1 MALILRLPSAA
12 LMILLM
18 LPWTAQAADRVVMGT
33 GIDPSYG
40 QAYIAA
46 ETGIFKKHGL
56 DVEVKLFSSG
66 SASTAAL
73 IPGDIQVSMTSVPAG
88 ALHHAIA
95 PKVVLVGLTD
105 ILTGYN
111 GCAAQA
117 NIKQLSDLRG
127 RKVGIAKGTTS
138 ELSASQALQRV
149 GMAMTDITP
158 VYVEPPEMLAAL
170 LRKDIDAFFVWEPWI
185 TRAKFAGGDTVNLL
199 AGVEFFLVHNHIV
212 MDKEWA
218 SKNFDVAVRFT
229 KAIKEAGE
237 FVHKN
242 PDEAGEGHRAIPQA
256 RRTAREG
263 APSEDQL
270 HDGSGRH
277 HDDLHEGGR
286 RQPHRRRKDQGAVQL
301 RRLRLSGRAEGNRP
315 EPGLVQ
321 ELAELTDNRSVARE
335 RLVRTWHGIDDG
347 SVAATAGDHSGDPGC
362 EPAAHAGTLPARSSL
377 LSASMEGGGRRPLGN
392 SRGRRPAQASTHA
405 ETGSDG
411 GSGGLSPQLP

>member
-1 MALILRLPSAA
+1 VTPTLRLASVVLAIVLA
-12 LMILLM
+12 FA
-18 LPWTAQAADRVVMGT
+18 WTARAADRVVMGT

-46 ETGIFKKHGL
+46 DTGIFKKHGL

-66 SASTAAL
+66 SASTASL

-95 PKVVLVGLTD
+95 PKVVLIGLTD

-117 NIKQLSDLRG
+117 DIKQLSDLRG

-185 TRAKFAGGDTVNLL
+185 TRAKFAGGNTVNLL
-199 AGVEFFLVHNHIV
+199 KGVEFFLVHNHLV
-212 MDKEWA
+212 MDKDWVA
-218 SKNFDVAVRFT
+218 KNIDVAVRFT

-237 FVHKN
+237 FVHEK
-242 PDEAGEGHRAIPQA
+242 PDESARIIARYLKLDEPLVKALLPKTNFMMVLDDTTMAYLKADVDSLIAGGKIKAPFDYAGYVYPDVLKAIDPNLVTYKALPQ
-256 RRTAREG
+256 
-263 APSEDQL
+263 
-270 HDGSGRH
+270 
-277 HDDLHEGGR
+277 
-286 RQPHRRRKDQGAVQL
+286 
-301 RRLRLSGRAEGNRP
+301 
-315 EPGLVQ
+315 
-321 ELAELTDNRSVARE
+321 
-335 RLVRTWHGIDDG
+335 
-347 SVAATAGDHSGDPGC
+347 
-362 EPAAHAGTLPARSSL
+362 
-377 LSASMEGGGRRPLGN
+377 
-392 SRGRRPAQASTHA
+392 
-405 ETGSDG
+405 
-411 GSGGLSPQLP
+411 

>member
-1 MALILRLPSAA
+1 MTRTLRVSSVVLA
-12 LMILLM
+12 ILLAF
-18 LPWTAQAADRVVMGT
+18 PWRAQAADRVVMGT

-46 ETGIFKKHGL
+46 DAGIFKKYGL
-56 DVEVKLFSSG
+56 DVEIKLFSSG

-105 ILTGYN
+105 ILTSYN

-138 ELSASQALQRV
+138 EFSASQALSRI
-149 GMAMTDITP
+149 GMTMADIKP

-170 LRKDIDAFFVWEPWI
+170 LRKDIDAFFAWEPWI

-199 AGVEFFLVHNHIV
+199 TGVEFFLVHNHLV
-212 MDKEWA
+212 MDKEWV

-242 PDEAGEGHRAIPQA
+242 PDKSAKIIARYLKLDEPLVKALLPKTDFMMVLDDTTMAYLKTDVDSLIAGGKVKAPFNYAAYVYPDVLKAIDP
-256 RRTAREG
+256 T
-263 APSEDQL
+263 L
-270 HDGSGRH
+270 VTY
-277 HDDLHEGGR
+277 
-286 RQPHRRRKDQGAVQL
+286 K
-301 RRLRLSGRAEGNRP
+301 
-315 EPGLVQ
+315 GL
-321 ELAELTDNRSVARE
+321 
-335 RLVRTWHGIDDG
+335 
-347 SVAATAGDHSGDPGC
+347 PK
-362 EPAAHAGTLPARSSL
+362 
-377 LSASMEGGGRRPLGN
+377 
-392 SRGRRPAQASTHA
+392 
-405 ETGSDG
+405 
-411 GSGGLSPQLP
+411 